1 MDRNEA
7 IQLIAE
13 HMRSKLTPDQAVE
26 AIRDFFN
33 DFIPDDLRPQL
44 DPSLVAQHDRHDIP
58 PTILPFDPRY
68 QPVLLH
74 QMKRRLRGVTNTY
87 LSAYLYGNL
96 NRSVPVTGQMTELLA
111 CPVCDYKSLP
121 IRGNWDA
128 CPVCGWK
135 SDPVQEAVP
144 DEPVGA
150 NNVSLNQAR
159 ANFARTGLSAEVA
172 RDRVDPHGTY
182 KYPRA
187 ERAARPPA

>member
-1 MDRNEA
+1 MQRTEA

-13 HMRSKLTPDQAVE
+13 DMQRKLTPDE
-26 AIRDFFN
+26 AIEAIHAFFN

-44 DPSLVAQHDRHDIP
+44 DAALVAQHDRHEVP
-58 PTILPFDPRY
+58 PTIIPSDPRY

-74 QMKRRLRGVTNTY
+74 QMKRRLRGVTNAY

-96 NRSVPVTGQMTELLA
+96 DMSVDVSGQMTELLP
-111 CPVCDYKSLP
+111 CPVCAYKSLP
-121 IRGNWDA
+121 ILGNWDV

-150 NNVSLNQAR
+150 NSVSLNQAR
-159 ANFARTGLSAEVA
+159 ENFAHIGLSAEDA
-172 RDRVDPHGTY
+172 RGRVHPHG
-182 KYPRA
+182 KHMYPHA
-187 ERAARPPA
+187 GITE

>member
-1 MDRNEA
+1 MHRTQA

-13 HMRSKLTPDQAVE
+13 DMLSKLTPDEAVK

-44 DPSLVAQHDRHDIP
+44 DVSLVDQHDRHDIP

-68 QPVLLH
+68 RPALLH

-87 LSAYLYGNL
+87 LGAYLYGNL
-96 NRSVPVTGQMTELLA
+96 NRSEPVTGQMTQLLP

-121 IRGNWDA
+121 IRGNWDV

-144 DEPVGA
+144 DEAVGA
-150 NNVSLNQAR
+150 NDVSLSQAR
-159 ANFARTGLSAEVA
+159 IHFARTGLSAEGA
-172 RDRVDPHGTY
+172 RGRVDLHGKY

-187 ERAARPPA
+187 EKTT